1 MTIVLLD
8 AKSAFDVVV
17 HKNLLKKLYHLGI
30 QDKHWTLIKSLH
42 TNASSA
48 IKFNGLVSENCNI
61 LQGGILS
68 ADLYKIYIDPLLK
81 QLQQSRLGM
90 TIGYIECG
98 ATACADDITLN
109 CTDPTEA
116 QIMLNMAYNYSCIE
130 QYKLQP
136 QKSVVIQMESRKK
149 SRLNPIELKM
159 KDTILSNVETATHLG
174 IQRSKTDK
182 ETRIQ

>member
-1 MTIVLLD
+1 M
-8 AKSAFDVVV
+8 
-17 HKNLLKKLYHLGI
+17 
-30 QDKHWTLIKSLH
+30 H

-48 IKFNGLVSENCNI
+48 IKFNGLVSENFNI
-61 LQGGILS
+61 LQGDRQGGILS

-81 QLQQSRLGM
+81 QLQQSRSGM
-90 TIGYIECG
+90 NIGYIECG

-116 QIMLNMAYNYSCIE
+116 PIMLNMAYNYSCIE

-136 QKSVVIQMESRKK
+136 QKSVVIQMESKKK

-159 KDTILSNVETATHLG
+159 KDTILSNVDTATHLG

-182 ETRIQ
+182 ETIKNTVDENIKTAQATNATETYS

>member
-1 MTIVLLD
+1 M
-8 AKSAFDVVV
+8 
-17 HKNLLKKLYHLGI
+17 H
-30 QDKHWTLIKSLH
+30 
-42 TNASSA
+42 
-48 IKFNGLVSENCNI
+48 
-61 LQGGILS
+61 
-68 ADLYKIYIDPLLK
+68 
-81 QLQQSRLGM
+81 
-90 TIGYIECG
+90 IGYIECVT
-98 ATACADDITLN
+98 TACADDITLN

-174 IQRSKTDK
+174 IKRSKTDK
-182 ETRIQ
+182 KNHYEYCR